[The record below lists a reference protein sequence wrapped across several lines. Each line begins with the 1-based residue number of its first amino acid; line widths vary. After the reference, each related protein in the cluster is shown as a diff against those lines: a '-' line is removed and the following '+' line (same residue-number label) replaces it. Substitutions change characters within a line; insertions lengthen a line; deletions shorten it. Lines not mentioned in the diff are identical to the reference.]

1 LPIGRFVPLGKA
13 MQKYIKV
20 LNGQIMHDISCFPI
34 HSQRPMYGEKKQEVL
49 LALAKMQ
56 EQSIYMDKTTK
67 NMIWAK

>member
-1 LPIGRFVPLGKA
+1 MV
-13 MQKYIKV
+13 QK
-20 LNGQIMHDISCFPI
+20 S
-34 HSQRPMYGEKKQEVL
+34 KQEVL